1 MLDALMALLRQSP
14 PATADTVGAPFPRRE
29 VAVAALLLEVAQC
42 DRGVGPEE
50 TAAIERIV
58 RERLGLDGLA
68 AAALV
73 DAARTEFD
81 ASLEDWIFAAAVREG
96 FDAGERLAIVGQMW
110 ELVYA
115 DGHLERLEEAMMQ
128 RLGEELAIDAADLE
142 AARAQAFARDGA
154 VRRSDA
160 EASDAE

>member
-1 MLDALMALLRQSP
+1 MLDALMELLRHPP

-29 VAVAALLLEVAQC
+29 LAVAALLLEVAQC

-58 RERLGLDGLA
+58 RERLGLDDAA
-68 AAALV
+68 AAALI
-73 DAARTEFD
+73 DAARAEFD

-96 FDAGERLAIVGQMW
+96 FDIAERIAIVGQMW

-115 DGHLERLEEAMMQ
+115 DGCLERLEDALMQ
-128 RLGEELAIDAADLE
+128 RLAGELAIAGADLE
-142 AARAQAFARDGA
+142 AARAQAFARDGPA
-154 VRRSDA
+154 GR
-160 EASDAE
+160 EGHGE